1 MISENVNQMPKTL
14 EEYRLSINADI
25 DLEEIFDYTER
36 VHSFNQAIK
45 YLTDLEVVFESLVL
59 SPTIGRKR
67 NEIKTELYSISEQEH
82 TIFYKILSD
91 HIRIVRVLHGSKDIP
106 KYFKK

>member
-1 MISENVNQMPKTL
+1 MISENVNLMPENL

-25 DLEEIFDYTER
+25 DVEEIFDYTVR

-67 NEIKTELYSISEQEH
+67 NEIKMELYS
-82 TIFYKILSD
+82 
-91 HIRIVRVLHGSKDIP
+91 V
-106 KYFKK
+106 